1 MVAILTRTSP
11 QEHSYPKSTNCSHR
25 KMRYSRSVSTGVVGG
40 EEVDAAIE
48 VADPEVSACVGGKGG
63 DVAVGQDARGIF

>member
-1 MVAILTRTSP
+1 
-11 QEHSYPKSTNCSHR
+11 
-25 KMRYSRSVSTGVVGG
+25 MRYSRSVSTGVVGG